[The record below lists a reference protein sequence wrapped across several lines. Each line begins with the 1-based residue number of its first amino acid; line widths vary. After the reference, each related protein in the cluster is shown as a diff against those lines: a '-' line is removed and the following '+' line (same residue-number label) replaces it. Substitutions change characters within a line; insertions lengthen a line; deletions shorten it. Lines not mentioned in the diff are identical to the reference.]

1 MPAVVRIA
9 LWNLADSDVTV
20 AQLREY
26 IRTEAMP
33 AFETVHGLLFK
44 TWVSHESSDRWG
56 VVDVFE
62 SPEAAEQP
70 LPYRARELIGRD
82 ADIVEVFDVEA
93 TIAIAPQLARL
104 GLAFES

>member
-1 MPAVVRIA
+1 MPPVVRIA

-20 AQLREY
+20 EHLRQY
-26 IRTEAMP
+26 IRDDAMP

-44 TWVSHESSDRWG
+44 AWVSHENSERWG

-62 SPEAAEQP
+62 SAEAADQP